1 MTPNTQRLSLLVSAV
16 LLSMA
21 AAASAQTVRIAN
33 QGDALSLDP
42 HSLNESLQL
51 SVDSNAYEALV
62 GWNKKLEMEPRLATS
77 WKQTAPTVWRF
88 ELRKGV
94 QFHDGTPF
102 TADDVVFTMGRIMAD
117 GSDMKSYGTDV
128 KETRKIDEH
137 TIEIETKAPQPI
149 LPQILSQV
157 YIMSKKWCEANNAT
171 KPVDR
176 RKGVENTA
184 SFKTN
189 GTGPFHVRERQPGV
203 RTVFVRNPRYWGTVE
218 GNAQEVIF
226 TPIANPATRVAALL
240 SGEIDVMEPVPVQD
254 IARVNANPGTH
265 VITGPELRTVF
276 LGMDQKRDELLYSN
290 VKGKNP
296 FKDKRVRQAFYQAID
311 IEGIKKTVMRGASNP
326 SALMVGPGINGFQPD
341 VKRMPYDVEAAKK
354 LMAEAGYPNGFEVT
368 MNCPNDRYVNDGRIC
383 QTVAANLS
391 RINVKINLAAE
402 TKGTYFPKVLRRD
415 TSFYMLGWTP
425 TTYDSHNALNALM
438 FCPDDK
444 TGAGQFNLGA
454 YCNPKLDELTKKILV
469 ETDKPK
475 RDAMIKEA
483 FEVHSADVG
492 HLPLHQQALAWGVSK
507 KVKLVQMADNFMPF
521 KWITVSK

>member
-184 SFKTN
+184 
-189 GTGPFHVRERQPGV
+189 
-203 RTVFVRNPRYWGTVE
+203 
-218 GNAQEVIF
+218 
-226 TPIANPATRVAALL
+226 
-240 SGEIDVMEPVPVQD
+240 
-254 IARVNANPGTH
+254 
-265 VITGPELRTVF
+265 
-276 LGMDQKRDELLYSN
+276 
-290 VKGKNP
+290 
-296 FKDKRVRQAFYQAID
+296 
-311 IEGIKKTVMRGASNP
+311 
-326 SALMVGPGINGFQPD
+326 
-341 VKRMPYDVEAAKK
+341 
-354 LMAEAGYPNGFEVT
+354 
-368 MNCPNDRYVNDGRIC
+368 
-383 QTVAANLS
+383 
-391 RINVKINLAAE
+391 
-402 TKGTYFPKVLRRD
+402 
-415 TSFYMLGWTP
+415 
-425 TTYDSHNALNALM
+425 
-438 FCPDDK
+438 
-444 TGAGQFNLGA
+444 
-454 YCNPKLDELTKKILV
+454 
-469 ETDKPK
+469 
-475 RDAMIKEA
+475 
-483 FEVHSADVG
+483 
-492 HLPLHQQALAWGVSK
+492 
-507 KVKLVQMADNFMPF
+507 
-521 KWITVSK
+521 